1 MKKFLSLLLMLIF
14 VSSVAY
20 GQSSSYYYEK
30 AKDCQRNYE
39 YYLAK
44 SQEAAKWAASYR
56 ESAQN
61 ASTSTGARDFMY
73 TAQQYEKTSREHYER
88 AMNYA
93 REAEKYKRQA
103 DNLARQ
109 GR

>member
-1 MKKFLSLLLMLIF
+1 MKKFLSLLLMLLF

-20 GQSSSYYYEK
+20 GQSSSYYYQK

-61 ASTSTGARDFMY
+61 ARTESGARDFMY
-73 TAQQYEKTSREHYER
+73 SAQQYEKSSREDYER

-93 REAEKYKRQA
+93 REAEKYMQQA
-103 DNLARQ
+103 NRLAQQ
-109 GR
+109 GK

>member
-1 MKKFLSLLLMLIF
+1 MKKFLSLLLMLLF

-20 GQSSSYYYEK
+20 GQSSSYYYQK

-61 ASTSTGARDFMY
+61 ASTQSGARDFMY
-73 TAQQYEKTSREHYER
+73 SAQQYEKSSREDYER
-88 AMNYA
+88 AMYYA
-93 REAEKYKRQA
+93 REAEKYKKQA
-103 DNLARQ
+103 DRLAQQ
-109 GR
+109 GK

>member
-1 MKKFLSLLLMLIF
+1 MKKFLSLLLMLMF

-30 AKDCQRNYE
+30 AQECAQKYE
-39 YYLAK
+39 YHMR
-44 SQEAAKWAASYR
+44 EARWNQKWAESYYR
-56 ESAQN
+56 DAQN
-61 ASTSTGARDFMY
+61 ADTSHGARSFMN
-73 TAQQYEKTSREHYER
+73 TAQQYEKAAQEHYANAQR
-88 AMNYA
+88 CAQ
-93 REAEKYKRQA
+93 EAEKYKRQA